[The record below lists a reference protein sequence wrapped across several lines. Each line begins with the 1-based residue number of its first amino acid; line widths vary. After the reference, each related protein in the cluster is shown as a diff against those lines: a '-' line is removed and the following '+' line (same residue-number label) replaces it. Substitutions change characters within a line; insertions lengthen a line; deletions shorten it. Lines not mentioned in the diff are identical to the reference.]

1 VSRKRLLIAGS
12 GLLLVLMVALLA
24 SREQGAPAST
34 HGGRPAGSFEVGI
47 PTAQEVRNMLGVYG
61 ERVESTEREV
71 SALKAQLE
79 ETQRKLDEAARKHSS
94 SLDRLLKDLQ
104 GTVRQ
109 EPPPPPPPAPRFR
122 TFEFEKRKG
131 RSLHLPAG
139 SFGEATLLTG
149 VFAPV
154 SGEPLPVLMKLDAAL
169 IGPQRSRV
177 PIRDAFLVG
186 KAQGDAN
193 SKRAVIQLELLS
205 VIRPD
210 GTPLEVKTN
219 GWATDDDGIQGLRG
233 DYVWRADEVLALS
246 ALTGGLSG
254 GAEALAQRE
263 TVSQVTPLG
272 GSQSAV
278 TGDPLRFAGFKSL
291 GSAFSRLGDMVSQR
305 LHEIVPAIHVP
316 NARSIT
322 VAFINGV
329 TLEGYEVGETS
340 RKAFSGLD
348 W

>member
-1 VSRKRLLIAGS
+1 
-12 GLLLVLMVALLA
+12 M
-24 SREQGAPAST
+24 
-34 HGGRPAGSFEVGI
+34 
-47 PTAQEVRNMLGVYG
+47 
-61 ERVESTEREV
+61 
-71 SALKAQLE
+71 
-79 ETQRKLDEAARKHSS
+79 
-94 SLDRLLKDLQ
+94 
-104 GTVRQ
+104 
-109 EPPPPPPPAPRFR
+109 
-122 TFEFEKRKG
+122 FEFEKHKG

-149 VFAPV
+149 VFAPIT
-154 SGEPLPVLMKLDAAL
+154 GDPLPVLMKLDAAL

-210 GTPLEVKTN
+210 GTPLELKTN

-233 DYVWRADEVLALS
+233 DYVWRADEIVALAS
-246 ALTGGLSG
+246 LTGALSG

-272 GSQSAV
+272 GSQSTV
-278 TGDPLRFAGFKSL
+278 TGDPLRFAGYKSL
-291 GSAFSRLGDMVSQR
+291 GSAFGRLGDMVSQR
-305 LHEIVPAIHVP
+305 LQEIVPAIHVA
-316 NARSIT
+316 NAKTIT

-329 TLEGYEVGETS
+329 TLEGFEIPDPTQA
-340 RKAFSGLD
+340 AFSGLD